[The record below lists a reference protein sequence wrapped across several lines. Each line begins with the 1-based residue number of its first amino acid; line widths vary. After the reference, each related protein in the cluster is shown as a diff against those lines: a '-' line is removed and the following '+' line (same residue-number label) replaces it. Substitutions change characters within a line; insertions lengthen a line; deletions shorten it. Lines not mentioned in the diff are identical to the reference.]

1 MEIRHA
7 TIEDMKSLLQL
18 RFAFLEEFRNVSQ
31 ETEEKLK
38 PALEDFFTTN
48 LGSEN
53 FAALMGFVDD
63 KPICTAFFTVAAMP
77 PNDQYPNGR
86 VAYVSNV
93 YTAPE
98 HRKKGYAKQLMEKL
112 VQTACEMNV
121 TAINLNA
128 STAGRPLYEK
138 LDFAVLTDTAMRL
151 QLHGDAK

>member
-1 MEIRHA
+1 MNIRHA
-7 TIEDMKSLLQL
+7 TIEDMDSLLQL

-31 ETEEKLK
+31 KTEEKLK
-38 PALEDFFTTN
+38 PALEDFFTAN
-48 LGSEN
+48 LGGEN
-53 FAALMGFVDD
+53 FAALMGFIGD

-93 YTAPE
+93 YTVPE
-98 HRKKGYAKQLMEKL
+98 YRKKGYARHLMEKL
-112 VQTACEMNV
+112 VQTAYEMDV

-151 QLHGDAK
+151 QLHNDAQ